1 MCAHVFTYFRICIT
15 STGSPIF
22 IKKYLK
28 LNMYIERNGRM
39 LSIKNLSKVYG
50 GGKKAVDNISLDVEA
65 GEFIAFIGTS
75 GSGKTTAL
83 RMINRMI
90 EATEG
95 QIAIN
100 GKDVRKMNPVELRRK
115 IGYVIQQIGL
125 MPHMTIRE
133 NIVLVPKLL
142 KWSQEKK
149 EKKAKELIKLVDL
162 PEEYLDRYPS
172 QLSGGQQ
179 QRIGVVRA
187 LAAEQD
193 IILMDEPFGALDPI
207 TRDTLQD
214 LVKELQQKLGKTF
227 IFVTH
232 DMDEAIKLAD
242 KICIMSEGRI
252 VQFDTPDNILRHP
265 ENDFVRDFIGQNRLI
280 QDRPNMRTVKD
291 AMIKP
296 VSVHADSSLNEA
308 VKVMRERRVDTI
320 FVVGNNSRLLGYLDI
335 EDINQGL
342 RANKELIDTMQRDI
356 YRVRIDSKLQDSV
369 RTILKRNVRNVP
381 VVDSD
386 GETLIGLV
394 TRANLVDIVYDSI
407 WGEVDDEQN
416 NSKSQDAIVEPEEAS
431 DHVGVDK

>member
-1 MCAHVFTYFRICIT
+1 
-15 STGSPIF
+15 
-22 IKKYLK
+22 
-28 LNMYIERNGRM
+28 M
-39 LSIKNLSKVYG
+39 LSIKNLSKVYA
-50 GGKKAVDNISLDVEA
+50 GGKKAVDNMTIDIESGD
-65 GEFIAFIGTS
+65 FIAFIGTS

-90 EATEG
+90 ESTEG
-95 QIAIN
+95 EITID
-100 GKDVRKMNPVELRRK
+100 GKNIKELNPVELRRS

-125 MPHMTIRE
+125 MPHMTVKE
-133 NIVLVPKLL
+133 NIILVPKLL

-149 EKKAKELIKLVDL
+149 DEKAKELIRLVDL

-172 QLSGGQQ
+172 ELSGGQQ

-214 LVKELQQKLGKTF
+214 LVKKLQQQLGKTF

-242 KICIMSEGRI
+242 KICIMTNGQV
-252 VQFDTPDNILRHP
+252 VQYDTPDNILRSP
-265 ENDFVRDFIGQNRLI
+265 ANDFVKDFIGQNRLI
-280 QDRPNMRTVKD
+280 QDRPNIRTVKD

-296 VSVHADSSLNEA
+296 VTVHVDRSLNDA
-308 VKVMRERRVDTI
+308 VNIMREKRVDTI
-320 FVVGNNSRLLGYLDI
+320 FVVGNDEHLLGYLDI
-335 EDINQGL
+335 EDINEGL
-342 RANKELIDTMQRDI
+342 RHHKELIDTMQRDI

-386 GETLIGLV
+386 NKTLLGLV

-407 WGEVDDEQN
+407 WGELESDN
-416 NSKSQDAIVEPEEAS
+416 NDNHSGIVEPESTRVETP
-431 DHVGVDK
+431 

>member
-1 MCAHVFTYFRICIT
+1 
-15 STGSPIF
+15 
-22 IKKYLK
+22 
-28 LNMYIERNGRM
+28 M
-39 LSIKNLSKVYG
+39 LSIKNLSKVYA
-50 GGKKAVDNISLDVEA
+50 GGKKAVDNMTIDMESGD
-65 GEFIAFIGTS
+65 FIAFIGTS

-90 EATEG
+90 ESTEG
-95 QIAIN
+95 EITID
-100 GKDVRKMNPVELRRK
+100 GKNIKELNPVELRRS

-125 MPHMTIRE
+125 MPHMTVKE

-149 EKKAKELIKLVDL
+149 DEKAKELIRLVDL

-172 QLSGGQQ
+172 ELSGGQQ

-214 LVKELQQKLGKTF
+214 LVKKLQQQLGKTF

-242 KICIMSEGRI
+242 KICIMTNGQV
-252 VQFDTPDNILRHP
+252 VQYDTPDNILRSP
-265 ENDFVRDFIGQNRLI
+265 ANDFVRDFIGQNRLI
-280 QDRPNMRTVKD
+280 QDRPNIRTVKD

-296 VSVHADSSLNEA
+296 VTVHVDRSLNDA
-308 VKVMRERRVDTI
+308 VNIMREKRVDTI
-320 FVVGNNSRLLGYLDI
+320 FVVGNDEHLLGYLDI
-335 EDINQGL
+335 EDINEGL
-342 RANKELIDTMQRDI
+342 RHHKELIDTMQRDI

-386 GETLIGLV
+386 NKTLLGLV

-407 WGEVDDEQN
+407 WGELESDN
-416 NSKSQDAIVEPEEAS
+416 NDNHSGIVEPES
-431 DHVGVDK
+431 TGVETP

>member
-1 MCAHVFTYFRICIT
+1 
-15 STGSPIF
+15 
-22 IKKYLK
+22 
-28 LNMYIERNGRM
+28 M
-39 LSIKNLSKVYG
+39 LSIKNLSKVYS
-50 GGKKAVDNISLDVEA
+50 GGKRAVDNISLDINA

-90 EATEG
+90 ESTEG
-95 QIAIN
+95 QIKID
-100 GKDVRKMNPVELRRK
+100 GKDISTMNGVELRRS

-125 MPHMTIRE
+125 MPHMTIKD

-149 EKKAKELIKLVDL
+149 EAKAKELIKLVDL
-162 PEEYLDRYPS
+162 PEEFLDRYPS

-242 KICIMSEGRI
+242 KICIMSEGKI
-252 VQFDTPDNILRHP
+252 VQFDTPDNILRNP
-265 ENDFVRDFIGQNRLI
+265 ANDFVRDFIGQNRLI
-280 QDRPNMRTVKD
+280 QDRPNMKSVKE

-296 VSVHADSSLNEA
+296 VTVNVDRTLNDA
-308 VKVMRERRVDTI
+308 VEIMRERRVDTI
-320 FVVGNNSRLLGYLDI
+320 FVVGEKNRLLGYLDI

-342 RANKELIDTMQRDI
+342 RNNKELIDMMQRDI

-381 VVDSD
+381 VVDKD
-386 GETLIGLV
+386 NHTLIGLV
-394 TRANLVDIVYDSI
+394 TRANLVDIVYDSL
-407 WGEVDDEQN
+407 WGDLDIEESN
-416 NSKSQDAIVEPEEAS
+416 DAIIEPA
-431 DHVGVDK
+431 DVGADNK

>member
-1 MCAHVFTYFRICIT
+1 
-15 STGSPIF
+15 
-22 IKKYLK
+22 
-28 LNMYIERNGRM
+28 M
-39 LSIKNLSKVYG
+39 LSIKNLSKVYA
-50 GGKKAVDNISLDVEA
+50 GGKKAVDNMTIDIESGD
-65 GEFIAFIGTS
+65 FIAFIGTS

-90 EATEG
+90 ESTEG
-95 QIAIN
+95 EITID
-100 GKDVRKMNPVELRRK
+100 GKNIKELNPVELRRS

-125 MPHMTIRE
+125 MPHMTVKE

-149 EKKAKELIKLVDL
+149 DEKAKELIRLVDL

-172 QLSGGQQ
+172 ELSGGQQ

-214 LVKELQQKLGKTF
+214 LVKKLQQQLGKTF

-242 KICIMSEGRI
+242 KICIMTNGQV
-252 VQFDTPDNILRHP
+252 VQYDTPDNILRSP
-265 ENDFVRDFIGQNRLI
+265 ANDFVKDFIGQNRLI
-280 QDRPNMRTVKD
+280 QDRPNIRTVKD

-296 VSVHADSSLNEA
+296 VTVHVDRSLNDA
-308 VKVMRERRVDTI
+308 VNIMREKRVDTI
-320 FVVGNNSRLLGYLDI
+320 FVVGNDEHLLGYLDI
-335 EDINQGL
+335 EDINEGL
-342 RANKELIDTMQRDI
+342 RHHKELIDTMQRDI

-386 GETLIGLV
+386 NKTLLGLV
-394 TRANLVDIVYDSI
+394 TRANLVDIGYDSI
-407 WGEVDDEQN
+407 WGELESDN
-416 NSKSQDAIVEPEEAS
+416 NDNHSGIVEPES
-431 DHVGVDK
+431 TGVETP

>member
-1 MCAHVFTYFRICIT
+1 
-15 STGSPIF
+15 
-22 IKKYLK
+22 
-28 LNMYIERNGRM
+28 M

-50 GGKKAVDNISLDVEA
+50 GGKKAVDNISLEVES

-95 QIAIN
+95 QITIN

-162 PEEYLDRYPS
+162 PEEFLDRYPS

-193 IILMDEPFGALDPI
+193 VILMDEPFGALDPI

-242 KICIMSEGRI
+242 KICIMSEGQVI
-252 VQFDTPDNILRHP
+252 QYDTPDNILRHP
-265 ENDFVRDFIGQNRLI
+265 ANDFVRDFIGQNRLI

-296 VSVHADSSLNEA
+296 VTVHADSTLNEA
-308 VKVMRERRVDTI
+308 VEIMRARRVNTI

-342 RANKELIDTMQRDI
+342 RTNKDLIDMMQRDI

-386 GETLIGLV
+386 GKTLIGLV

-407 WGEVDDEQN
+407 WGELDEDV
-416 NSKSQDAIVEPEEAS
+416 SATEAAIVEA
-431 DHVGVDK
+431 DNVGADI

>member
-1 MCAHVFTYFRICIT
+1 
-15 STGSPIF
+15 
-22 IKKYLK
+22 
-28 LNMYIERNGRM
+28 M

-50 GGKKAVDNISLDVEA
+50 GGKKAVDNISLEVES

-95 QIAIN
+95 QITIN

-142 KWSQEKK
+142 KWSEEKK

-162 PEEYLDRYPS
+162 PEEFLDRYPS

-193 IILMDEPFGALDPI
+193 VILMDEPFGALDPI

-242 KICIMSEGRI
+242 KICIMSEGQVI
-252 VQFDTPDNILRHP
+252 QYDTPDNILRHP
-265 ENDFVRDFIGQNRLI
+265 ANDFVRDFIGQNRLI

-291 AMIKP
+291 AMIRP
-296 VSVHADSSLNEA
+296 VTVHADSSLNEA
-308 VKVMRERRVDTI
+308 VKVMRDRRVDTL
-320 FVVGNNSRLLGYLDI
+320 FVVGNNDRLLGYLDI

-342 RANKELIDTMQRDI
+342 RAHKELIDTMQRDI
-356 YRVRIDSKLQDSV
+356 YRVRVDSKLQDTV

-386 GETLIGLV
+386 EETLIGLV

-407 WGEVDDEQN
+407 WGELDEDVSAQKN
-416 NSKSQDAIVEPEEAS
+416 AIVEP
-431 DHVGVDK
+431 DNVGADK

>member
-1 MCAHVFTYFRICIT
+1 
-15 STGSPIF
+15 
-22 IKKYLK
+22 
-28 LNMYIERNGRM
+28 M

-50 GGKKAVDNISLDVEA
+50 GTKKAVDNISLEIES

-95 QIAIN
+95 EIAIN
-100 GKDVRKMNPVELRRK
+100 SKNVRKMNAVELRRK

-125 MPHMTIRE
+125 MPHMTIKE

-142 KWSQEKK
+142 KWSEEKK

-193 IILMDEPFGALDPI
+193 VILMDEPFGALDPI

-214 LVKELQQKLGKTF
+214 LVKQLQQKLGKTF

-242 KICIMSEGRI
+242 KICIMSEGQV
-252 VQFDTPDNILRHP
+252 VQYDTPDNILRHP
-265 ENDFVRDFIGQNRLI
+265 ANDFVRDFIGQNRLI

-291 AMIKP
+291 AMIRP
-296 VSVHADSSLNEA
+296 VTVHADNSLNEA
-308 VKVMRERRVDTI
+308 VKIMRERRVDTI

-342 RANKELIDTMQRDI
+342 RGGKELIDMMQRDI
-356 YRVRIDSKLQDSV
+356 YRVRVDSKLQDTV

-386 GETLIGLV
+386 EETLIGLI

-407 WGEVDDEQN
+407 WGELDEDISAQKN
-416 NSKSQDAIVEPEEAS
+416 AIVEP
-431 DHVGVDK
+431 DNVGADK

>member
-1 MCAHVFTYFRICIT
+1 
-15 STGSPIF
+15 
-22 IKKYLK
+22 
-28 LNMYIERNGRM
+28 M
-39 LSIKNLSKVYG
+39 LSIKNLSKVYA
-50 GGKKAVDNISLDVEA
+50 GGKKAVDNMTIDIESGD
-65 GEFIAFIGTS
+65 FIAFIGTS
-75 GSGKTTAL
+75 VSGKTTAL

-90 EATEG
+90 ESTEG
-95 QIAIN
+95 EITID
-100 GKDVRKMNPVELRRK
+100 GKNIKELNPVELRRS

-125 MPHMTIRE
+125 MPHMTVKE

-149 EKKAKELIKLVDL
+149 DEKAKELIRLVDL

-172 QLSGGQQ
+172 ELSGGQQ

-214 LVKELQQKLGKTF
+214 LVKKLQQQLGKTF

-242 KICIMSEGRI
+242 KICIMTNGQVI
-252 VQFDTPDNILRHP
+252 QYDTPDNILRSP
-265 ENDFVRDFIGQNRLI
+265 ANDFVRDFIGQNRLI
-280 QDRPNMRTVKD
+280 QDRPNIRTVKD

-296 VSVHADSSLNEA
+296 VTVHVDRSLNDA
-308 VKVMRERRVDTI
+308 VNIMREKRVDTI
-320 FVVGNNSRLLGYLDI
+320 FVVGNDEHLLGYLDI
-335 EDINQGL
+335 EDINEGL
-342 RANKELIDTMQRDI
+342 RHHKELIDTMQRDI

-386 GETLIGLV
+386 NKTLLGLV

-407 WGEVDDEQN
+407 WGELESGN
-416 NSKSQDAIVEPEEAS
+416 NDNHSGIVEPES
-431 DHVGVDK
+431 TGVETP

>member
-1 MCAHVFTYFRICIT
+1 
-15 STGSPIF
+15 
-22 IKKYLK
+22 
-28 LNMYIERNGRM
+28 M
-39 LSIKNLSKVYG
+39 LSIKNLSKVYA
-50 GGKKAVDNISLDVEA
+50 GGKKAVDNMTIDIESGD
-65 GEFIAFIGTS
+65 FIAFIGTS

-90 EATEG
+90 ESTEG
-95 QIAIN
+95 EIN
-100 GKDVRKMNPVELRRK
+100 IDGKNIKELNPVELRRS

-125 MPHMTIRE
+125 MPHMTVKE

-149 EKKAKELIKLVDL
+149 DEKAKELIRLVDL

-172 QLSGGQQ
+172 ELSGGQQ

-214 LVKELQQKLGKTF
+214 LVKKLQQQLGKTF

-242 KICIMSEGRI
+242 KICIMTNGQV
-252 VQFDTPDNILRHP
+252 VQYDTPDNILRSP
-265 ENDFVRDFIGQNRLI
+265 ANDFVRDFIGQNRLI
-280 QDRPNMRTVKD
+280 QDRPNIRTVKD

-296 VSVHADSSLNEA
+296 VTVHVDRSLNDA
-308 VKVMRERRVDTI
+308 VNIMREKRVDTI
-320 FVVGNNSRLLGYLDI
+320 FVVGNDEHLLGYLDI
-335 EDINQGL
+335 EDINEGL
-342 RANKELIDTMQRDI
+342 RHHKELIDTMQRDI

-386 GETLIGLV
+386 NKTLLGLV

-407 WGEVDDEQN
+407 WGELESDN
-416 NSKSQDAIVEPEEAS
+416 NDNHSGIVEPES
-431 DHVGVDK
+431 TGVETP

>member
-1 MCAHVFTYFRICIT
+1 
-15 STGSPIF
+15 
-22 IKKYLK
+22 
-28 LNMYIERNGRM
+28 M

-50 GGKKAVDNISLDVEA
+50 GGKKAVDNISLEVES

-95 QIAIN
+95 QITIN

-142 KWSQEKK
+142 KWSEEKK

-162 PEEYLDRYPS
+162 PEEFLDRYPS

-193 IILMDEPFGALDPI
+193 VILMDEPFGALDPI

-242 KICIMSEGRI
+242 KICIMSEGQVI
-252 VQFDTPDNILRHP
+252 QYDTPDNILRHP
-265 ENDFVRDFIGQNRLI
+265 ANDFVRDFIGQNRLI

-296 VSVHADSSLNEA
+296 VTVHADSTLNEA
-308 VKVMRERRVDTI
+308 VEIMRARRVDTI
-320 FVVGNNSRLLGYLDI
+320 FVVGNNSKLLGYLDI

-342 RANKELIDTMQRDI
+342 RTHKDLIDMMQRDI

-386 GETLIGLV
+386 GKTLIGLV

-407 WGEVDDEQN
+407 WGELDEDA
-416 NSKSQDAIVEPEEAS
+416 SATEAAIVEP
-431 DHVGVDK
+431 DNVGADI

>member
-1 MCAHVFTYFRICIT
+1 
-15 STGSPIF
+15 
-22 IKKYLK
+22 
-28 LNMYIERNGRM
+28 M

-50 GGKKAVDNISLDVEA
+50 GGKKAVNNISLEVES

-95 QIAIN
+95 QITIN

-162 PEEYLDRYPS
+162 PEEFLDRYPS

-193 IILMDEPFGALDPI
+193 VILMDEPFGALDPI

-242 KICIMSEGRI
+242 KICIMSEGQV
-252 VQFDTPDNILRHP
+252 VQYDTPDNILRHP
-265 ENDFVRDFIGQNRLI
+265 ANDFVRDFIGQNRLI

-296 VSVHADSSLNEA
+296 VTVHADNTLNEA
-308 VKVMRERRVDTI
+308 VEIMRARRVDTI

-342 RANKELIDTMQRDI
+342 RTRKDLIDMMQRDI

-386 GETLIGLV
+386 GKTLTGLV

-407 WGEVDDEQN
+407 WGELDEDV
-416 NSKSQDAIVEPEEAS
+416 SATEAAIVEP
-431 DHVGVDK
+431 DNVGADI

>member
-1 MCAHVFTYFRICIT
+1 
-15 STGSPIF
+15 
-22 IKKYLK
+22 
-28 LNMYIERNGRM
+28 M
-39 LSIKNLSKVYG
+39 LSIKNLSKVYA
-50 GGKKAVDNISLDVEA
+50 GGKKAVDNMTIDIESGD
-65 GEFIAFIGTS
+65 FIAFIGTS

-90 EATEG
+90 ESTEG
-95 QIAIN
+95 EITID
-100 GKDVRKMNPVELRRK
+100 GKNIKELNPVELRRS

-125 MPHMTIRE
+125 MPHMTVKE

-149 EKKAKELIKLVDL
+149 DEKAKELIRLVDL

-172 QLSGGQQ
+172 ELSGGQQ

-214 LVKELQQKLGKTF
+214 LVKKLQQQLGKTF

-242 KICIMSEGRI
+242 KICIMTNGQVI
-252 VQFDTPDNILRHP
+252 QYDTPDNILRSP
-265 ENDFVRDFIGQNRLI
+265 ANDFVRDFIGQNRLI
-280 QDRPNMRTVKD
+280 QDRPNIRTVKD

-296 VSVHADSSLNEA
+296 VTVHVDRSLNDA
-308 VKVMRERRVDTI
+308 VNIMREKRVDTI
-320 FVVGNNSRLLGYLDI
+320 FVVGNDEHLLGYLDI
-335 EDINQGL
+335 EDINEGL
-342 RANKELIDTMQRDI
+342 RHHKELIDTMQRDI

-369 RTILKRNVRNVP
+369 RKILKRNVRNVP

-386 GETLIGLV
+386 NKTLLGLV

-407 WGEVDDEQN
+407 WGELESGN
-416 NSKSQDAIVEPEEAS
+416 NDNHSGIVEPES
-431 DHVGVDK
+431 TGVETP

>member
-1 MCAHVFTYFRICIT
+1 
-15 STGSPIF
+15 
-22 IKKYLK
+22 
-28 LNMYIERNGRM
+28 M

-50 GGKKAVDNISLDVEA
+50 GTKKAVDNISLEIES

-95 QIAIN
+95 EIAIN
-100 GKDVRKMNPVELRRK
+100 GKNVRKMNAVELRRK

-125 MPHMTIRE
+125 MPHMTIKE

-142 KWSQEKK
+142 KWSDEKK

-193 IILMDEPFGALDPI
+193 VILMDEPFGALDPI

-242 KICIMSEGRI
+242 KICIMSEGKV
-252 VQFDTPDNILRHP
+252 VQYDTPDNILRHP
-265 ENDFVRDFIGQNRLI
+265 ANDFVRDFIGQNRLI

-291 AMIKP
+291 AMIRP
-296 VSVHADSSLNEA
+296 VTVHADSSLNEA
-308 VKVMRERRVDTI
+308 VKVMRDRRVDTL
-320 FVVGNNSRLLGYLDI
+320 FVVGNNDRLLGYLDI

-342 RANKELIDTMQRDI
+342 RAHKELIDTMQRDI
-356 YRVRIDSKLQDSV
+356 YRVRVDSKLQDTV
-369 RTILKRNVRNVP
+369 RTILKRNVRNVT

-386 GETLIGLV
+386 EETLIGLV

-407 WGEVDDEQN
+407 WGELDEDVSAQKN
-416 NSKSQDAIVEPEEAS
+416 AIVEP
-431 DHVGVDK
+431 DNVGADK

>member
-1 MCAHVFTYFRICIT
+1 
-15 STGSPIF
+15 
-22 IKKYLK
+22 
-28 LNMYIERNGRM
+28 M
-39 LSIKNLSKVYG
+39 LSIKNLSKVYAG
-50 GGKKAVDNISLDVEA
+50 GEKAVDNMTIDIESGD
-65 GEFIAFIGTS
+65 FIAFIGTS

-90 EATEG
+90 ESTEG
-95 QIAIN
+95 EITID
-100 GKDVRKMNPVELRRK
+100 GKNIKELNPVELRRS

-125 MPHMTIRE
+125 MPHMTVKE

-149 EKKAKELIKLVDL
+149 DEKAKELIRLVDL

-172 QLSGGQQ
+172 ELSGGQQ

-214 LVKELQQKLGKTF
+214 LVKKLQQQLGKTF

-242 KICIMSEGRI
+242 KICIMTNGQV
-252 VQFDTPDNILRHP
+252 VQYDTPDNILRSP
-265 ENDFVRDFIGQNRLI
+265 ANDFVRDFIGQNRLI
-280 QDRPNMRTVKD
+280 QDRPNIRTVKD

-296 VSVHADSSLNEA
+296 VTVHVDRSLNDA
-308 VKVMRERRVDTI
+308 VNIMREKRVDTI
-320 FVVGNNSRLLGYLDI
+320 FVVGNDEHLLGYLDI
-335 EDINQGL
+335 EDINEGL
-342 RANKELIDTMQRDI
+342 RHHKELIDTMQRDI

-386 GETLIGLV
+386 NKTLLGLV

-407 WGEVDDEQN
+407 WGELESGN
-416 NSKSQDAIVEPEEAS
+416 NDNHSGIVEPES
-431 DHVGVDK
+431 TGVETP

>member
-1 MCAHVFTYFRICIT
+1 
-15 STGSPIF
+15 
-22 IKKYLK
+22 
-28 LNMYIERNGRM
+28 M
-39 LSIKNLSKVYG
+39 LSIKNLSKVYA
-50 GGKKAVDNISLDVEA
+50 GGKKAVDNMTIDIESGD
-65 GEFIAFIGTS
+65 FIAFIGTS
-75 GSGKTTAL
+75 GIGKTTAL

-90 EATEG
+90 ESTEG
-95 QIAIN
+95 EITID
-100 GKDVRKMNPVELRRK
+100 GKNIKELNPVELRRS

-125 MPHMTIRE
+125 MPHMTVKE

-149 EKKAKELIKLVDL
+149 DEKAKELIRLVDL

-172 QLSGGQQ
+172 ELSGGQQ

-214 LVKELQQKLGKTF
+214 LVKKLQQQLGKTF

-242 KICIMSEGRI
+242 KICIMTNGQV
-252 VQFDTPDNILRHP
+252 VQYDTPDNILRSP
-265 ENDFVRDFIGQNRLI
+265 ANDFVRDFIGQNRLI
-280 QDRPNMRTVKD
+280 QDRPNIRTVKD

-296 VSVHADSSLNEA
+296 VTVHVDRSLNDA
-308 VKVMRERRVDTI
+308 VNIMREKRVDTI
-320 FVVGNNSRLLGYLDI
+320 FVVGNDEHLLGYLDI
-335 EDINQGL
+335 EDINEGL
-342 RANKELIDTMQRDI
+342 RHHKELIDTMQRDI

-386 GETLIGLV
+386 NKTLLGLV

-407 WGEVDDEQN
+407 WGELESDN
-416 NSKSQDAIVEPEEAS
+416 NDNHSGIVEPES
-431 DHVGVDK
+431 TGVETP

>member
-1 MCAHVFTYFRICIT
+1 
-15 STGSPIF
+15 
-22 IKKYLK
+22 
-28 LNMYIERNGRM
+28 M

-50 GGKKAVDNISLDVEA
+50 GGKKAVDNISLDVES

-95 QIAIN
+95 QITIN

-149 EKKAKELIKLVDL
+149 ERKAKELIKLVDL
-162 PEEYLDRYPS
+162 PEEFLDRYPS

-193 IILMDEPFGALDPI
+193 VILMDEPFGALDPI

-227 IFVTH
+227 VFVTH

-242 KICIMSEGRI
+242 KICIMSEGQVI
-252 VQFDTPDNILRHP
+252 QFDTPDNILRHP
-265 ENDFVRDFIGQNRLI
+265 ANDFVRDFIGQNRLI

-296 VSVHADSSLNEA
+296 VTVHADRSLNEV

-320 FVVGNNSRLLGYLDI
+320 FVVGNNDRLLGYLDI

-342 RANKELIDTMQRDI
+342 RSNKELIDTMQRDI

-381 VVDSD
+381 VVDKD

-407 WGEVDDEQN
+407 WGEIDEDENADQN
-416 NSKSQDAIVEPEEAS
+416 AIVEPEN
-431 DHVGVDK
+431 VGADK

>member
-1 MCAHVFTYFRICIT
+1 
-15 STGSPIF
+15 
-22 IKKYLK
+22 
-28 LNMYIERNGRM
+28 M

-50 GGKKAVDNISLDVEA
+50 GTKKAVDNISLEIES

-95 QIAIN
+95 EIAIN
-100 GKDVRKMNPVELRRK
+100 GKNVRKMNAVELRRK

-125 MPHMTIRE
+125 MPHMTIKE

-142 KWSQEKK
+142 KWSDEKK

-193 IILMDEPFGALDPI
+193 VILMDEPFGALDPI

-242 KICIMSEGRI
+242 KICIMSEGKVI
-252 VQFDTPDNILRHP
+252 QYDTPDNILRQP
-265 ENDFVRDFIGQNRLI
+265 ANDFVRDFIGQNRLI
-280 QDRPNMRTVKD
+280 QDRPNIRTVED

-296 VSVHADSSLNEA
+296 ITVHVDRSLDEA
-308 VKVMRERRVDTI
+308 VNIMRQRRVDTI
-320 FVVGNNSRLLGYLDI
+320 FVVGNDEHLLGYLDI

-342 RANKELIDTMQRDI
+342 RKKNELIDTMQRDI
-356 YRVRIDSKLQDSV
+356 YSVRIDSKLQDSV

-381 VVDSD
+381 VVSD
-386 GETLIGLV
+386 DNKTLVGLV

-407 WGEVDDEQN
+407 WGEDGNV
-416 NSKSQDAIVEPEEAS
+416 SSQENDGIIEPHTS
-431 DHVGVDK
+431 GVDER